1 MENKLLM
8 LGRVVFT
15 LSFIIGTTLFVLF
28 FNNEESDQII
38 QIGFIFVISALIVNS
53 VLFIVI
59 LIFALKNHEYRERL
73 FITAGI
79 MLINIP
85 IVTIYLYALFTT
97 FLGF

>member
-1 MENKLLM
+1 MENKLLI
-8 LGRVVFT
+8 LGRIVFA

-28 FNNEESDQII
+28 LNNQEFDLMI
-38 QIGFIFVISALIVNS
+38 QIGLLFIISALIINS

-59 LIFALKNHEYRERL
+59 LIFAIKNHEYRERL

-85 IVTIYLYALFTT
+85 ITAIYIYVLFEIL
-97 FLGF
+97 LGY